1 MGRCCVPLDV
11 VTGAFSYTGSFI
23 AEELLARGREVRSLS
38 RGAADPAQ
46 PGDRRIERLPL
57 QFTDRDALVRA
68 MAGADTFYN
77 TYWIRFPHAG
87 QSFEQAVE
95 NSATLFDA
103 ARRAGVRRIV
113 HVSVSNPSAGSPY
126 GYFRGKAAVERRLE
140 AFGVSHA
147 IVRPTLI
154 FGGRQEILVN
164 NIAWSL
170 RRFPLYPMPH
180 GGRYPVRPVSVRDL
194 ARIAADAGADEAA
207 SVIDAVADEVLSYR
221 ELVTLVRG
229 AVGSCSRL
237 VTLPA
242 AAILPACTVIGWTRG
257 DRFLTGEEL
266 GALCDGLLTTA
277 GPATAHERFSDW
289 VRGQGEWL
297 GRGYAHELDRNWRT
311 A

>member
-1 MGRCCVPLDV
+1 MGRFRVPLDV
-11 VTGAFSYTGSFI
+11 VTGAFSYTGSYI

-38 RGAADPAQ
+38 RAAAGPAQ
-46 PGDRRIERLPL
+46 PADEQIERRPL
-57 QFTDRDALVRA
+57 QFADREALVQA
-68 MAGADTFYN
+68 MAGAETFYN

-87 QSFEQAVE
+87 HSFEQAVE

-103 ARRAGVRRIV
+103 AREAGVRRIV
-113 HVSVSNPSAGSPY
+113 HVSVSNPSADSPY
-126 GYFRGKAAVERRLE
+126 GYFRGKAGVERRLE
-140 AFGVSHA
+140 ACGVSSA
-147 IVRPTLI
+147 VVRPTLI

-180 GGRYPVRPVSVRDL
+180 GGRYSVRPVSVQDL
-194 ARIAADAGADEAA
+194 ARIAADAGADGSA

-221 ELVTLVRG
+221 ELVTLVRA
-229 AVGSCSRL
+229 AVGSRSRL

-242 AAILPACTVIGWTRG
+242 AAIIPACTAIGWTRR

-277 GPATAHERFSDW
+277 GPATAQQRFSDW
-289 VRGQGEWL
+289 VRGQGDWL
-297 GRGYAHELDRNWRT
+297 GRGYAHELDRNWRS
-311 A
+311 